1 MAANMQDVAQ
11 RMRDIKIKLDQ
22 VHNACQSTHR
32 YAAHATLTRPTS
44 AVCMVGTKVCTLL

>member
-22 VHNACQSTHR
+22 VRLARHRFGRSSILLRCACFD
-32 YAAHATLTRPTS
+32 P
-44 AVCMVGTKVCTLL
+44 AVP